1 MISSSAPPPSA
12 RHDRWALGLL
22 MFLLGGC
29 GLAYE
34 YTLSKIA
41 SDLLGNSV
49 QQWATMIA
57 TMLFAMGM
65 GADFQKHTPTDRL
78 TDRLISTQV
87 WLAVLGGFGPLIMIH
102 GFALLPQIYIIIQY
116 ALAFAVGLLIG
127 YEIPL
132 VMRINEQTESEM
144 RFNLAQVLKMD
155 YVGALVGALLWTFLL
170 VRYLSIDRISFVLGL
185 TTLASAVLCF
195 FLYRQRLSRPRVRL
209 LEIFGGAALVVLGLI
224 TGRDLT
230 LKAEQFLYRD
240 PIVASLTSP
249 FQHIILTEN
258 RSGNVRCYIN
268 GHLQFNEADEQIYH
282 ENLVHPALHLAQR
295 KENVLILGGGDGLAL
310 REVLKYPEVCAV
322 TLVDLDPMMTKLAAS
337 DPHLVRLNHGSM
349 NDPRV
354 TRRPPLGIREGAAY
368 QNTETSQ
375 YELFPTDRH
384 PTATLH
390 VVNLDAAEF
399 VKSVTQ
405 RYDVVIMDFPD
416 PNSPDLAK
424 LYGRPFYDHLD
435 NLLNPGAV
443 VVQQSGGCFQAREA
457 YLCIGRTLKAAGFD
471 VVPYHD
477 HVPSFG
483 EWGWWIAIKGK
494 PATATRA
501 ALASLKTLA
510 IPTRYLTP
518 ELVAAALVF
527 GKNQLDSSHQDF
539 TSLTEPRVYHYHLQG
554 WNIEEIP

>member
-1 MISSSAPPPSA
+1 MTSRTDAMPPT
-12 RHDRWALGLL
+12 RRDRWALGLL

-65 GADFQKHTPTDRL
+65 GADFQKHTPVDRL
-78 TDRLISTQV
+78 TDRLITTQV
-87 WLAVLGGFGPLIMIH
+87 LLAVLGGFGPLIMIH

-116 ALAFAVGLLIG
+116 ALAFTVGLLIG

-132 VMRINEQTESEM
+132 VMRINEETEPEM

-170 VRYLSIDRISFVLGL
+170 IRYLSIDRISFVVGL
-185 TTLASAVLCF
+185 ATIASSVLCY
-195 FLYRQRLSRPRVRL
+195 FLYRKRLARPRSRV
-209 LEIFGGAALVVLGLI
+209 LEIAGGAVLVTLGLI
-224 TGRDLT
+224 IGRDLT

-240 PIVASLTSP
+240 PIVTSLTTP
-249 FQHIILTEN
+249 FQHIVLTKN
-258 RSGNVRCYIN
+258 RSGNLRCYIN

-282 ENLVHPALHLAQR
+282 ENLVHPAMHLAKSR
-295 KENVLILGGGDGLAL
+295 EKVLILGGGDGLAL
-310 REVLKYPEVCAV
+310 REVLKYPEVRAV
-322 TLVDLDPMMTKLAAS
+322 TLVDLDPMMTELATS
-337 DPHLVRLNHGSM
+337 DPDLVRMNGNSM
-349 NDPRV
+349 TDPRV
-354 TRRPPLGIREGAAY
+354 TRRAAAGVSEGEPY
-368 QNTETSQ
+368 RNSQVSQ
-375 YELFPTDRH
+375 YEPFPTLLH
-384 PTATLH
+384 ETAALH
-390 VVNLDAAEF
+390 VINLDAAEF
-399 VKSVTQ
+399 VKTVNE

-424 LYGRPFYDHLD
+424 LYGRPFYDHLK
-435 NLLNPGAV
+435 NMLNPGAAI
-443 VVQQSGGCFQAREA
+443 VQQSGGCFQAKEA
-457 YLCIGRTLKAAGFD
+457 FLCIGRTLKAAGLD

-477 HVPSFG
+477 NVPSFG
-483 EWGWWIAIKGK
+483 EWGWWIASTGK
-494 PATATRA
+494 SAELTRA
-501 ALASLKTLA
+501 RLSGLGNLE
-510 IPTRYLTP
+510 IPTRYLTHD
-518 ELVAAALVF
+518 LVAASLAF
-527 GKNQLDSSHQDF
+527 GKNQLVSIHRDF

>member
-1 MISSSAPPPSA
+1 METPISL
-12 RHDRWALGLL
+12 RRDRWALGVL

-57 TMLFAMGM
+57 TMLFAMGL
-65 GADFQKHTPTDRL
+65 GADFQKHTPADQL

-102 GFALLPQIYIIIQY
+102 GFALLPQLYIIIQY
-116 ALAFAVGLLIG
+116 GLAFAVGLLIG

-132 VMRINEQTESEM
+132 VMRINEQTEPEM

-185 TTLASAVLCF
+185 ATITSATLCF
-195 FLYRQRLSRPRVRL
+195 FLYRKRLSRPRARV
-209 LEIFGGAALVVLGLI
+209 LEILGGTALVTVGLVV
-224 TGRDLT
+224 GRDLT

-240 PIVASLTSP
+240 PITTSLTTP

-282 ENLVHPALHLAQR
+282 ENLVHPAMHLAKHR
-295 KENVLILGGGDGLAL
+295 EKVLILGGGDGLAL
-310 REVLKYPEVCAV
+310 REVLKYPETRAV
-322 TLVDLDPMMTKLAAS
+322 TLVDLDPMMTELASS
-337 DPHLVRLNHGSM
+337 DPHLVRLNGGSM
-349 NDPRV
+349 KDPRV
-354 TRRPPLGIREGAAY
+354 TRPAPLGISEGDFY
-368 QNTETSQ
+368 KNEETSQ
-375 YELFPTDRH
+375 YEPFPTTAH
-384 PTATLH
+384 ETATLH
-390 VVNLDAAEF
+390 VVNLDATEF
-399 VKSVTQ
+399 VKSVSG

-424 LYGRPFYDHLD
+424 LYGRPFYDHLE
-435 NLLNPGAV
+435 NMLNPGAV
-443 VVQQSGGCFQAREA
+443 IVQQSGGCFQAREA

-477 HVPSFG
+477 NVPSFG
-483 EWGWWIAIKGK
+483 EWGWWIAVKGQ
-494 PATATRA
+494 PAVETQAT
-501 ALASLKTLA
+501 LSGLEKLKV
-510 IPTRYLTP
+510 PTRYLTR
-518 ELVAAALVF
+518 ELVAASLVF
-527 GKNQLDSSHQDF
+527 GKNQLDSIHHDF

>member
-1 MISSSAPPPSA
+1 MTRQPHQTT
-12 RHDRWALGLL
+12 RRRDRWALGVL

-65 GADFQKHTPTDRL
+65 GADFQKHTPVDRL

-87 WLAVLGGFGPLIMIH
+87 LLAVLGGFGPLIMIH
-102 GFALLPQIYIIIQY
+102 GFALLPQLYIVIQY
-116 ALAFAVGLLIG
+116 TLAFTVGLLIG

-132 VMRINEQTESEM
+132 VMRINEETEPDM

-185 TTLASAVLCF
+185 VTIASSVLCY
-195 FLYRQRLSRPRVRL
+195 FLYRRRLARPRARV
-209 LEIFGGAALVVLGLI
+209 LEIFGGAVLVIAGLI
-224 TGRDLT
+224 IGRDLT

-240 PIVASLTSP
+240 PIVTSLTSP
-249 FQHIILTEN
+249 FQHIILTKN
-258 RSGNVRCYIN
+258 RSGNLRCYIN
-268 GHLQFNEADEQIYH
+268 GHLQFNEADEHIYH
-282 ENLVHPALHLAQR
+282 ENLVHPAMHLAKR
-295 KENVLILGGGDGLAL
+295 KEQVLILGGGDGLAL
-310 REVLKYPEVCAV
+310 REVLKYPEVRAV
-322 TLVDLDPMMTKLAAS
+322 TVVDLDPMMTELAS
-337 DPHLVRLNHGSM
+337 TDPHLIRMNGGSM
-349 NDPRV
+349 TDPRV
-354 TRRPPLGIREGAAY
+354 TRRAASGVS
-368 QNTETSQ
+368 QGDAFRNSQTSQ
-375 YELFPTDRH
+375 YEAFPTSVH
-384 PTATLH
+384 VTATLH

-399 VKSVTQ
+399 VKSVDQ
-405 RYDVVIMDFPD
+405 HYDVVIMDFPD

-424 LYGRPFYDHLD
+424 LYGRPFYDHLEKM
-435 NLLNPGAV
+435 LNPGAV
-443 VVQQSGGCFQAREA
+443 IVQQSGGCFQAKEA
-457 YLCIGRTLKAAGFD
+457 FLCIGRTLKAAGFD
-471 VVPYHD
+471 AVPFHD
-477 HVPSFG
+477 NVPSFG
-483 EWGWWIAIKGK
+483 EWGWWIA
-494 PATATRA
+494 TAGRTGAETRA
-501 ALASLKTLA
+501 SLAALQKLE

-518 ELVAAALVF
+518 ELVAASIAF
-527 GKNQLDSSHQDF
+527 GKNQLDSRHQDF

>member
-1 MISSSAPPPSA
+1 MTSRAEA
-12 RHDRWALGLL
+12 RSPTRRDRWALGVL

-65 GADFQKHTPTDRL
+65 GADFQKHTPVDRL
-78 TDRLISTQV
+78 TDRLITTQV
-87 WLAVLGGFGPLIMIH
+87 LLAVLGGFGPLIMIH
-102 GFALLPQIYIIIQY
+102 GFALLPQLYIVIQY
-116 ALAFAVGLLIG
+116 ALAFTVGLLIG

-132 VMRINEQTESEM
+132 VMRINEETEPEM

-185 TTLASAVLCF
+185 ATIASSVLCY
-195 FLYRQRLSRPRVRL
+195 FLYRKRLASPRVRV
-209 LEIFGGAALVVLGLI
+209 LEISGGAALVTLGLI
-224 TGRDLT
+224 IGRDMT

-240 PIVASLTSP
+240 PIVTSLTTP
-249 FQHIILTEN
+249 FQHIVLTKN
-258 RSGNVRCYIN
+258 RSGNLRCYIN

-282 ENLVHPALHLAQR
+282 ENLVHPAMHLAKR
-295 KENVLILGGGDGLAL
+295 RENVLILGGGDGLAL
-310 REVLKYPEVCAV
+310 REILKYPEVRAV
-322 TLVDLDPMMTKLAAS
+322 TLVDLDPKMTDLASS
-337 DPHLVRLNHGSM
+337 DPDLVRMNGGSM

-354 TRRPPLGIREGAAY
+354 TRRAASGVSEGEPY
-368 QNTETSQ
+368 QNSQ
-375 YELFPTDRH
+375 ASQHEPLPTRLH
-384 PTATLH
+384 ETATLH
-390 VVNLDAAEF
+390 VINLDAAEF
-399 VKSVTQ
+399 VKTVDE

-424 LYGRPFYDHLD
+424 LYGRPFYDHLEYS
-435 NLLNPGAV
+435 LNPGGV
-443 VVQQSGGCFQAREA
+443 IVQQSGGCFQAREA

-477 HVPSFG
+477 NVPSFG
-483 EWGWWIAIKGK
+483 EWGWWIARAGMS
-494 PATATRA
+494 AAETRA
-501 ALASLKTLA
+501 SLASLGKLD

-518 ELVAAALVF
+518 ELVAASLVF
-527 GKNQLDSSHQDF
+527 GKGQLDSIHQDY

>member
-1 MISSSAPPPSA
+1 
-12 RHDRWALGLL
+12 
-22 MFLLGGC
+22 
-29 GLAYE
+29 
-34 YTLSKIA
+34 
-41 SDLLGNSV
+41 
-49 QQWATMIA
+49 
-57 TMLFAMGM
+57 
-65 GADFQKHTPTDRL
+65 
-78 TDRLISTQV
+78 
-87 WLAVLGGFGPLIMIH
+87 
-102 GFALLPQIYIIIQY
+102 
-116 ALAFAVGLLIG
+116 
-127 YEIPL
+127 
-132 VMRINEQTESEM
+132 M

-185 TTLASAVLCF
+185 TTIASAILCF
-195 FLYRQRLSRPRVRL
+195 FLYRKRLSRPRARL
-209 LEIFGGAALVVLGLI
+209 VEIFGGALLVTVGLI

-240 PIVASLTSP
+240 PIVASLTTP

-282 ENLVHPALHLAQR
+282 ENLVHPALHLAER
-295 KENVLILGGGDGLAL
+295 KENILILGGGDGLAL
-310 REVLKYPEVCAV
+310 REVLKYPQFRAV
-322 TLVDLDPMMTKLAAS
+322 TLVDLDPMMTELAAS
-337 DPHLVRLNHGSM
+337 DPHIVRLNSGSM

-354 TRRPPLGIREGAAY
+354 TRRAPLGIKKGDTY

-375 YELFPTDRH
+375 YELFPTNRH

-399 VKSVTQ
+399 VKSVTE
-405 RYDVVIMDFPD
+405 RYD
-416 PNSPDLAK
+416 
-424 LYGRPFYDHLD
+424 GRPFYDHLD
-435 NLLNPGAV
+435 TLLNPGAV

-457 YLCIGRTLKAAGFD
+457 YLCIGRTLKAAGFE

-477 HVPSFG
+477 NVPSFG
-483 EWGWWIAIKGK
+483 EWGWWIAVKGR
-494 PATATRA
+494 PTTATRA
-501 ALASLKTLA
+501 ALATLKTLE

-518 ELVAAALVF
+518 ELVAASLVF